1 MSFLS
6 DLGSLQRQLE
16 SSFQTMFGG
25 MRSFSPANTQF
36 DGVSENSTALA
47 VSGGIGGV
55 GGGGWIAEASA
66 GGSGDAIRVLD
77 PSAGAGGQRFK
88 ADFELIGEI
97 GRGGFGTVLSARHR
111 IDGRMYAVKRIRIKR
126 VGLGGFMGGRVARAL
141 QKRFVLIMI
150 VFIHRYDY
158 TFVVPRT

>member
-55 GGGGWIAEASA
+55 GGGGGLRRQAQEDRATQSGSWTPVQGQVDSAS
-66 GGSGDAIRVLD
+66 R
-77 PSAGAGGQRFK
+77 
-88 ADFELIGEI
+88 LI
-97 GRGGFGTVLSARHR
+97 LS
-111 IDGRMYAVKRIRIKR
+111 
-126 VGLGGFMGGRVARAL
+126 
-141 QKRFVLIMI
+141 
-150 VFIHRYDY
+150 
-158 TFVVPRT
+158 